1 MSRVL
6 RRTPAESPLTDDR
19 RRILAK
25 AAARPDAEIDFSDVP
40 PLTEEFWAKA
50 VRNPFYRSE
59 KQLLT
64 VRLDTDIALWLR
76 QQGKG
81 YQTRLND
88 LLREAMQA
96 DLAKRG

>member
-1 MSRVL
+1 M
-6 RRTPAESPLTDDR
+6 TDER
-19 RRILAK
+19 RRILSR
-25 AAARPDAEIDFSDVP
+25 AAARPDSEIDFADI
-40 PLTEEFWAKA
+40 PLLPEEFWAGA

-81 YQTRLND
+81 YQARLNE
-88 LLREAMQA
+88 LLREAMNA
-96 DLAKRG
+96 DRAKHG